1 MYVNV
6 TKPAIPWKITSIGLP
21 SPILVPG
28 VIPAILLAGDLVED
42 EGAVEAG
49 VERLG
54 GVVVHPTP
62 HGPVALLARAP
73 YSLAHELVRPL
84 HLRLAAAGRGHLHLL
99 VPVLHRQLHL
109 RLVAAVEQQGD
120 GADDDEEGDEGAH
133 HAPQAD
139 DRGRR
144 GRRRRLRV
152 SLSGYDIL
160 KSSNG
165 KAVYRERSL
174 LD

>member
-1 MYVNV
+1 M
-6 TKPAIPWKITSIGLP
+6 
-21 SPILVPG
+21 
-28 VIPAILLAGDLVED
+28 
-42 EGAVEAG
+42 
-49 VERLG
+49 
-54 GVVVHPTP
+54 
-62 HGPVALLARAP
+62 VAL
-73 YSLAHELVRPL
+73 
-84 HLRLAAAGRGHLHLL
+84 
-99 VPVLHRQLHL
+99 
-109 RLVAAVEQQGD
+109 VA
-120 GADDDEEGDEGAH
+120 ADDDEEGDEGAH

-174 LD
+174 LH